1 MLEFLKELNNKLV
14 EMDKKL
20 CDLQDDVKTLK
31 KSVDDLKSITKI
43 NLQKQP

>member
-20 CDLQDDVKTLK
+20 GSLQENVKILK
-31 KSVDDLKSITKI
+31 ESADDLKSITKI